1 LRASFSQLL
10 AFELGEESVFLLL
23 FLFFPDFTT
32 GWPRA
37 SGVGERGGGEGDGAA
52 GGIAT
57 FPLSFSIRLPLNGK
71 LRALRCGTKETNA
84 HKEKRM
90 QGRRNGD

>member
-71 LRALRCGTKETNA
+71 LRALRCGTQ
-84 HKEKRM
+84 KRDKCS
-90 QGRRNGD
+90 QRKKDAGV

>member
-37 SGVGERGGGEGDGAA
+37 SGVGERGGGEEMEPPAA
-52 GGIAT
+52 LQHFHFRFRFG
-57 FPLSFSIRLPLNGK
+57 
-71 LRALRCGTKETNA
+71 C
-84 HKEKRM
+84 H
-90 QGRRNGD
+90 